1 MPQQAR
7 YGNLLLAMLGA
18 RLRATQG
25 PDDATGILL
34 SLIPRMHS
42 SAFQRLKSE
51 GLCSGDNHSI

>member
-42 SAFQRLKSE
+42 SAF
-51 GLCSGDNHSI
+51 